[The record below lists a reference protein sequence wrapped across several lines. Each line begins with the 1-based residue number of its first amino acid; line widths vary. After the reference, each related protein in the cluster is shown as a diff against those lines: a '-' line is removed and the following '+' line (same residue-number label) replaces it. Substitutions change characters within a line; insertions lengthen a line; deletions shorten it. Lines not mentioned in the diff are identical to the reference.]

1 MDVTAIFESLKGTG
15 LQQEEFHENMSWDSY
30 LEEYQKLIDQDDKL
44 KELMLIKKQEEAIEE
59 VTLERILSTNF
70 VDAKAA
76 IDQMT
81 IAKRIQ
87 MLDELSK
94 YRDQLY
100 DSFSRYGEPGVP
112 REEQLSSADFRALL
126 GRVKHLEIVQNWL
139 YGII

>member
-1 MDVTAIFESLKGTG
+1 MDVVAMFNSLKGTG

-30 LEEYQKLIDQDDKL
+30 MEDCQKLIDQDDKP

-59 VTLERILSTNF
+59 ITLERILSTNF
-70 VDAKAA
+70 VDAKEA

-81 IAKRIQ
+81 IPKRIK

-100 DSFSRYGEPGVP
+100 DGFSRYGEPGVP
-112 REEQLSSADFRALL
+112 REEQLSAAEFRALL
-126 GRVKHLEIVQNWL
+126 GRVKHLEILQNWL
-139 YGII
+139 YGIV